1 MNIDL
6 LDETYSMVKF
16 KLYFVDID
24 HTGLTGGT
32 HRSDRSNQT
41 CQFWV
46 RTYAPLFSGK
56 ACVPENIHKDGYN
69 MYKTTIS
76 GFRTANLTIEALIWP
91 WRPIVTPWCTTMHI
105 DSCKKKTKDYT
116 RSIDYNYSY
125 LNMQSMAHASME

>member
-1 MNIDL
+1 MGTGQTGAPGVQILQKAYLPHLDSDLDVPHMNLDL
-6 LDETYSMVKF
+6 LDETYSIVKS

-56 ACVPENIHKDGYN
+56 AWVPRNIHNDQN
-69 MYKTTIS
+69 WLKTMI
-76 GFRTANLTIEALIWP
+76 NVH
-91 WRPIVTPWCTTMHI
+91 RPYVNSVWM
-105 DSCKKKTKDYT
+105 
-116 RSIDYNYSY
+116 
-125 LNMQSMAHASME
+125 LL